1 MRKLKLAEE
10 FENGTSLSC
19 SSVNGSSDL
28 LYQDVLMSLESS
40 DPADTMLLAQSSQD
54 EVDVVEEG
62 EYIAFSEPSQPISPA
77 YEEFLEVMVH
87 TTTRL
92 GR

>member
-1 MRKLKLAEE
+1 MRKLKLAKE
-10 FENGTSLSC
+10 FENGMSLSC
-19 SSVNGSSDL
+19 SSVTGSSDL
-28 LYQDVLMSLESS
+28 LYQDVLSLESS
-40 DPADTMLLAQSSQD
+40 DPADSMLLAQSSQD
-54 EVDVVEEG
+54 EVDVVGEG